1 MDVLVARDGAVRA
14 VAPSGGALSVGHSP
28 KRMLFLDLVLSVF
41 RLNGLLV
48 AEGDA
53 MTEDLGLTSARW
65 KVIGVVALSTA
76 GLTVPGIARV
86 LGQSRQAVQRIT
98 DVMAQDGLITYEP
111 NPKHKR
117 SVLVLLTDGGKSA
130 YHALREVQ
138 DPWAIRNTEDIPIEE
153 LETSL
158 RLVRRLIQRLDWP
171 RRNLSLLIRPPLAQI
186 QLGIHNSST
195 S

>member
-1 MDVLVARDGAVRA
+1 MDALAARVGSIRA
-14 VAPSGGALSVGHSP
+14 VAPSAGGTSSVGHSP

-117 SVLVLLTDGGKSA
+117 SVLVLLTDEGKSA
-130 YHALREVQ
+130 YNALREVQ

-158 RLVRRLIQRLDWP
+158 RLVRRLIQRLDK
-171 RRNLSLLIRPPLAQI
+171 
-186 QLGIHNSST
+186 
-195 S
+195 

>member
-1 MDVLVARDGAVRA
+1 M
-14 VAPSGGALSVGHSP
+14 HSP

-53 MTEDLGLTSARW
+53 MTEGLGLTSARW
-65 KVIGVVALSTA
+65 KVIGAIALSST

-98 DVMAQDGLITYEP
+98 DVMVEDGLLSYNR

-117 SVLVLLTDGGKSA
+117 SVLVTLTEQGKHI
-130 YHALREVQ
+130 YNDLREVQ
-138 DPWAIRNTEDIPIEE
+138 DPWAIETTEDIPVEE
-153 LETSL
+153 LDTAL
-158 RLVRRLIQRLDWP
+158 RLVRRLIKKFDK
-171 RRNLSLLIRPPLAQI
+171 
-186 QLGIHNSST
+186 
-195 S
+195 